1 MAGTASDPR
10 GVKRLLAE
18 RASMTS
24 DFRSKSSGPAPSDKR
39 LLAPVDGDLLQGRRY
54 DLATK
59 LQGRGMGYSRRPRR
73 KGFWTDKVAGK
84 RGYVYILENPGLRAG
99 FIKIGATTR
108 SGAIRAAELN
118 EDAGTGT
125 PGAYTCV
132 FEFGCLDCGAAE
144 KRVHREFAKERRH
157 QKRGQEF
164 FEVDRSRAIAAIL
177 RACAEIDEELAPPR
191 EELPP
196 APEPPRADSRRP
208 IAPPV
213 REPSGQGVVGNVRQ
227 ATAGASSAVSQRTS
241 AKSLDE
247 AEVSGTAYRV
257 LVLIVVALFVW
268 MVTSLPA
275 ERPVGSQLLTLA
287 AERPALWAGGALA
300 VVLLV
305 CAMRFFLAGRDQTPM
320 DRRRW
325 LGPEP
330 MVRYRARLSKDD
342 LARSIRDDSVRPLR
356 RSHPHRPVSPPIPA
370 KPPERPTSGQAA
382 HLQADRSAYW
392 RQLGGTM
399 TGRRDVCRRCDSETA
414 IVTVGSTVLCSV
426 CGTPTVR

>member
-1 MAGTASDPR
+1 
-10 GVKRLLAE
+10 
-18 RASMTS
+18 
-24 DFRSKSSGPAPSDKR
+24 
-39 LLAPVDGDLLQGRRY
+39 
-54 DLATK
+54 
-59 LQGRGMGYSRRPRR
+59 MGYSRRTRR

-125 PGAYTCV
+125 PGAFTCV

-164 FEVDRSRAIAAIL
+164 FEVDRARAMAAIR

-196 APEPPRADSRRP
+196 APEPPRVDPRP
-208 IAPPV
+208 PVAPPV
-213 REPSGQGVVGNVRQ
+213 REPGGLGAVGNVRQ
-227 ATAGASSAVSQRTS
+227 VSAGASIAVSPRTS
-241 AKSLDE
+241 AKSPGE
-247 AEVSGTAYRV
+247 AEVSATAYRV
-257 LVLIVVALFVW
+257 LVLIVLALVVW
-268 MVTSLPA
+268 MVTSFPG
-275 ERPVGSQLLTLA
+275 ERPLGSQFLTLA
-287 AERPALWAGGALA
+287 AERPTLWVGGA
-300 VVLLV
+300 VGVLLFFW
-305 CAMRFFLAGRDQTPM
+305 AMRFFLAGRDQKLV
-320 DRRRW
+320 DKRRW

-330 MVRYRARLSKDD
+330 MVRYRARPSKDD
-342 LARSIRDDSVRPLR
+342 FARSIRDDSVRPLR
-356 RSHPHRPVSPPIPA
+356 RSHPHRPVSPPIPPR
-370 KPPERPTSGQAA
+370 PPERPTSGQAA
-382 HLQADRSAYW
+382 PLQADRSAYW